1 MKIPKSSSVRQIVR
15 IKPGGLI
22 SLSSKFIR
30 RSGWNVGASLNVF
43 GEGRYIRIERVP
55 NESEWR
61 MSRLRTRTGSVV
73 QREASTASI
82 RPLGELLA
90 LRRDR
95 KSFEGSK
102 RGLGATNRANTVVS
116 ESAESLSSREILQD
130 RWQAIR
136 ESNESLFDDLATW
149 LERERPELIRELAD
163 VLGKDATAQMIA
175 RSIRCDLF
183 LASGDAWREDVK
195 QRLMAAAFGFCA

>member
-1 MKIPKSSSVRQIVR
+1 
-15 IKPGGLI
+15 
-22 SLSSKFIR
+22 
-30 RSGWNVGASLNVF
+30 
-43 GEGRYIRIERVP
+43 
-55 NESEWR
+55 

-73 QREASTASI
+73 QREASTVSI

-149 LERERPELIRELAD
+149 LARERPELIRELAD